1 MNGSLSKW
9 DGRVG
14 IGLLLVLS
22 TAVISGVSTFLN
34 TYAVGGTSTDAFV
47 TVRNSLV
54 ALAMVPMALLAT
66 SGTRKG
72 LEKRDWARLAVIGL
86 IGGSIPFLLFF
97 HGLQMATQAGGGVTA
112 SFFYRTLFLMAIV
125 MGIVTL
131 GERLRPA
138 ALLGA
143 VLLLGGNALLLS
155 LTSAIWVDGTGYVV
169 LATLLW
175 ACEYTLS
182 KWTMRDLPSGTVALG
197 RMGFGAVFLLAYL
210 AFTDQVAAV
219 GAFSAAQWIWVGISA
234 ALLVAFVA
242 TWYEGLRRV
251 DLGVATSMLVLGFP
265 VTFLLAVAL
274 RGSPMSLGQSLGVFA
289 IFAGAALTVGW
300 VLARETGT
308 VLRRAVQWGTQVPP

>member
-1 MNGSLSKW
+1 MSDRLSKL

-22 TAVISGVSTFLN
+22 TAVISGVATFLN
-34 TYAVGGTSTDAFV
+34 TYAVAGTSSDAFV

-54 ALAMVPMALLAT
+54 ALALVPMALLTAA
-66 SGTRKG
+66 GTRKG
-72 LEKRDWARLAVIGL
+72 LAKRDWARLAVIGL

-97 HGLQMATQAGGGVTA
+97 HGLQLATQAGGGVTA
-112 SFFYRTLFLMAIV
+112 SFYYRTLFLMAIV
-125 MGIVTL
+125 MGIVLL

-138 ALLGA
+138 ALVGA

-155 LTSAIWVDGTGYVV
+155 LTSAVWVDGTGYVV

-210 AFTDQVAAV
+210 AFTDQAAAV
-219 GAFSAAQWIWVGISA
+219 GTFNAAQWMWVGISA

-251 DLGVATSMLVLGFP
+251 DLGVAASMLVLGFP
-265 VTFLLAVAL
+265 VTYLLAAAV
-274 RGSPMSLGQSLGVFA
+274 RGSAMTLGQSLGVLA

-300 VLARETGT
+300 VLARKTGN
-308 VLRRAVQWGTQVPP
+308 VLRRAVHLGTRVPP